1 MLKRLVFSSVIS
13 GIVVGLLISALQ
25 SFTVIPM
32 ILNAET
38 FESSPSAPVEA
49 QGNAHSHDHGSNE
62 GSHDHGG
69 GHHHGA
75 DEWAPE
81 DGVERTFY
89 TAITNILAAIG
100 FALLLATCFMFRN
113 NIDWRKGI
121 LWGLGGFAAFQ
132 LAPSLGLPPELP
144 GTEAAA
150 VEARQIWWIAT
161 AIATAMGLLL
171 LALAKGILFKVSGIL
186 LIVIPQLVG
195 APQSLEH
202 SALAPESLITQFIIT
217 TTIIGAVFWILLG
230 AATAY
235 THKKLSNF

>member
-13 GIVVGLLISALQ
+13 GVAVGLLITVLQ
-25 SFTVIPM
+25 SLTVIPM

-38 FESSPSAPVEA
+38 FETLQSAPAES
-49 QGNAHSHDHGSNE
+49 QGHAHNHG
-62 GSHDHGG
+62 HG
-69 GHHHGA
+69 GHHHSS

-81 DGVERTFY
+81 DGFERTLY

-100 FALLLATCFMFRN
+100 FALLLATCFMFRK

-121 LWGLGGFAAFQ
+121 LWGLGGFVAFQ

-150 VEARQIWWIAT
+150 VEARQIWWVAT
-161 AIATAMGLLL
+161 AISTAMGLLL
-171 LALAKGILFKVSGIL
+171 SALAPGMLLKVSGLL

-195 APQSLEH
+195 APQPVEH
-202 SALAPESLITQFIIT
+202 AALAPESLITQFIIT
-217 TTIIGAVFWILLG
+217 TTILGAIFWVLLG

-235 THKKLSNF
+235 THSKFG

>member
-13 GIVVGLLISALQ
+13 GIAVGLLITVLQ

-38 FESSPSAPVEA
+38 FETTQPAAAESP
-49 QGNAHSHDHGSNE
+49 GHAHSHDH
-62 GSHDHGG
+62 HDHGG
-69 GHHHGA
+69 HHHSG

-81 DGVERTFY
+81 DGFERTFF

-113 NIDWRKGI
+113 NIDWRNGM
-121 LWGLGGFAAFQ
+121 LWGLGGFVAFQ

-150 VEARQIWWIAT
+150 VEGRQIWWIAT
-161 AIATAMGLLL
+161 AISTAMGLLL
-171 LALAKGILFKVSGIL
+171 LVLAQGILLKVSGLL
-186 LIVIPQLVG
+186 LILIPQTVG
-195 APQSLEH
+195 APQPLEH
-202 SALAPESLITQFIIT
+202 SALAPESLITQFIVT
-217 TTIIGAVFWILLG
+217 TTILGAIFWMLLG

-235 THKKLSNF
+235 THNKLT

>member
-1 MLKRLVFSSVIS
+1 MLKRLVFSSVVS
-13 GIVVGLLISALQ
+13 GIAVGLLITVLQ

-38 FESSPSAPVEA
+38 FETSQPAPVAAVES
-49 QGNAHSHDHGSNE
+49 QGHTHGHDQHE
-62 GSHDHGG
+62 QG
-69 GHHHGA
+69 GHHHDGN
-75 DEWAPE
+75 EWSPE
-81 DGVERTFY
+81 DGFERTFY
-89 TAITNILAAIG
+89 TALTNILAAIG
-100 FALLLATCFMFRN
+100 FALLLATCFMFRK

-121 LWGLGGFAAFQ
+121 VWGLGGFVAFQ

-161 AIATAMGLLL
+161 AIVTAMGLLL
-171 LALAKGILFKVSGIL
+171 LALTKGVLFKVSGLL

-195 APQSLEH
+195 APQPLEH

-217 TTIIGAVFWILLG
+217 TTILGAVFWVMLG

-235 THKKLSNF
+235 THNRFS

>member
-13 GIVVGLLISALQ
+13 GIVVGLLITALQ

-49 QGNAHSHDHGSNE
+49 QGNAYSNDH

-69 GHHHGA
+69 SHHHGV
-75 DEWAPE
+75 DEWTPE

-121 LWGLGGFAAFQ
+121 LWGLGGFVAFQ

-150 VEARQIWWIAT
+150 IEARQIWWIAT
-161 AIATAMGLLL
+161 AIATAIGLLL
-171 LALAKGILFKVSGIL
+171 LALGQGILLKVSGLL

-235 THKKLSNF
+235 THNKFSNF

>member
-13 GIVVGLLISALQ
+13 GIAVGLLITVLQ

-38 FESSPSAPVEA
+38 FETLQPAAAESS
-49 QGNAHSHDHGSNE
+49 GHTHSHDHG
-62 GSHDHGG
+62 
-69 GHHHGA
+69 GHHHSS

-81 DGVERTFY
+81 DGFERTFF

-100 FALLLATCFMFRN
+100 FALLLATCFMFRK
-113 NIDWRKGI
+113 NIDWRNGI
-121 LWGLGGFAAFQ
+121 LWGLGGFVAFQ

-150 VEARQIWWIAT
+150 VEGRQIWWIAT
-161 AIATAMGLLL
+161 AISTAMGLLL
-171 LALAKGILFKVSGIL
+171 LVLAQGILLKVSGLL
-186 LIVIPQLVG
+186 LILIPQTVG
-195 APQSLEH
+195 APQPLEH
-202 SALAPESLITQFIIT
+202 SALAPEPLITQFIVT
-217 TTIIGAVFWILLG
+217 TTILGAIFWMLLG

-235 THKKLSNF
+235 THNKLT